1 MIFDGSQINI
11 GYGAQAEVL
20 LYKGYAYKVYK
31 SSYPVEWIE
40 FEKKQQKAVNVAE
53 LCNVKYY
60 DTADPHIVKMDYID
74 GDTLEK
80 RARSGDISC
89 FYTLS
94 DAFRL
99 VHGKNASNINIPHF
113 SDTAGM
119 GLNDSDKTEVL
130 SIISRLSDKMESCV
144 CHLDMHFLN
153 ILLPKDSH
161 DFIIIDWMN
170 ARLAP
175 LVFDYART
183 YIIFEEF
190 SKEGLDAY
198 KQIVLPKLWDY
209 GVDENDFCDAKRV
222 CSIIRNREKRLEL
235 SINK

>member
-1 MIFDGSQINI
+1 
-11 GYGAQAEVL
+11 
-20 LYKGYAYKVYK
+20 
-31 SSYPVEWIE
+31 
-40 FEKKQQKAVNVAE
+40 
-53 LCNVKYY
+53 
-60 DTADPHIVKMDYID
+60 MDYID

-119 GLNDSDKTEVL
+119 GLNDNDKTEVL